1 MARYSYM
8 IPRDTK
14 GEGRILMI
22 FTKKSFLGT
31 VLGASIALITIYPI
45 CAIFGASLIGWIGV
59 LIFGLIGFIIT
70 ALKMPNSSN
79 FEILRKTGGEDIDEI
94 LLRLIK
100 FKKGGKRVYLYREFN
115 TDTYNSSSLFSNNN
129 SSFNCSILLYTIQK

>member
-22 FTKKSFLGT
+22 FSKKSFLWTIGCAVVGFLT
-31 VLGASIALITIYPI
+31 VYLICAMLGAT
-45 CAIFGASLIGWIGV
+45 LIGLIGV
-59 LIFGLIGFIIT
+59 LLFGLIGFIIGS
-70 ALKMPNSSN
+70 AKMPNSQN

-94 LLRLIK
+94 LIRLVK
-100 FKKGGKRVYLYREFN
+100 FKKGGKKVYLYTGGKEN
-115 TDTYNSSSLFSNNN
+115 E
-129 SSFNCSILLYTIQK
+129 

>member
-14 GEGRILMI
+14 GEGKILMI
-22 FTKKSFLGT
+22 FSKKSFIGT
-31 VLGASIALITIYPI
+31 MALAGVALITIYPI
-45 CAIFGASLIGWIGV
+45 CLIFGAKIVGMIFV
-59 LIFGLIGFIIT
+59 LLFGLIGFIIT
-70 ALKMPNSSN
+70 SMKMPNSSN

-100 FKKGGKRVYLYREFN
+100 FKKRGKTIYSYYVGGNKDE
-115 TDTYNSSSLFSNNN
+115 
-129 SSFNCSILLYTIQK
+129 

>member
-45 CAIFGASLIGWIGV
+45 CAIFGASLIG
-59 LIFGLIGFIIT
+59 FIIT

-100 FKKGGKRVYLYREFN
+100 FKKGGKRVYLYWTGGKE
-115 TDTYNSSSLFSNNN
+115 DE
-129 SSFNCSILLYTIQK
+129 

>member
-45 CAIFGASLIGWIGV
+45 CAIFGAPLIGWIGV

-70 ALKMPNSSN
+70 ALKMQNSSN
-79 FEILRKTGGEDIDEI
+79 FEILRKTGGENIDEI

-100 FKKGGKRVYLYREFN
+100 FKKGGKRVYLYWTGGKE
-115 TDTYNSSSLFSNNN
+115 DE
-129 SSFNCSILLYTIQK
+129 

>member
-22 FTKKSFLGT
+22 FSKKSFLWT
-31 VLGASIALITIYPI
+31 IACAGVGLVTIYPI
-45 CAIFGASLIGWIGV
+45 CAIFGASLIGMIGI
-59 LIFGLIGFIIT
+59 LLFGLIGFIIGS
-70 ALKMPNSSN
+70 LKMPNSQN

-94 LLRLIK
+94 LIRLIN
-100 FKKGGKRVYLYREFN
+100 FKKGGKKVYLYTGGKEN
-115 TDTYNSSSLFSNNN
+115 D
-129 SSFNCSILLYTIQK
+129 

>member
-22 FTKKSFLGT
+22 FSKKSFLWTIGCAFVGFFT
-31 VLGASIALITIYPI
+31 VYLICAMLGAT
-45 CAIFGASLIGWIGV
+45 LIGLIGV
-59 LIFGLIGFIIT
+59 LLFGLIGFIIGS
-70 ALKMPNSSN
+70 AKMPNSQN

-94 LLRLIK
+94 LIRLFK
-100 FKKGGKRVYLYREFN
+100 FKKGGKKVYLYTGGKEN
-115 TDTYNSSSLFSNNN
+115 D
-129 SSFNCSILLYTIQK
+129 